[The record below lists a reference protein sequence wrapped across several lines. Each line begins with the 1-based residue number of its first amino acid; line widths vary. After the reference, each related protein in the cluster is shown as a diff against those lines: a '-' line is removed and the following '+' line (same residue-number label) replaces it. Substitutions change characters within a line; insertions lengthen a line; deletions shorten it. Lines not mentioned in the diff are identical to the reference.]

1 MSLLMCLLV
10 AYVLV
15 RASEDAT
22 SAIRKQP
29 PPREAIRA
37 AKMQAR
43 ANNGSAAPQS
53 PVGRYVTGLIDDA
66 WDSAHHRRKLMSDER
81 GRRRER
87 RITRRIERRQAREQR
102 RDEKRART
110 HTEPDQP
117 QPVGFDADAPTPDAA
132 PADPP
137 TGTATGGEATG
148 NAAADGATAGAEPPG
163 PQDIGDGQEGPAE
176 LGGGCGPIQMTPP
189 PSNEDEPAEPAGDT
203 PQDAPAGDGADT
215 DPSHETPSGGTPAP
229 SSDNANGNVI
239 PFPTAPPAQS
249 TTNTPTGMELPTMS
263 TEITGL
269 NSAIQYANDLSTY
282 CSHTN
287 DQISSVLPSDTNA
300 VSSCE
305 QARASLES
313 GGVTGQPLADVT
325 AVQEQMTAAVTAL
338 NDALSQLEAA
348 GASAESLRQRLTSH
362 LSVQESYSA
371 NPDAG
376 SREFVTAD

>member
-15 RASEDAT
+15 RASEDTT

-29 PPREAIRA
+29 PPRQEIRT
-37 AKMQAR
+37 AKLNAR
-43 ANNGSAAPQS
+43 ANSSGNMPRSS
-53 PVGRYVTGLIDDA
+53 VGRYVTGLIDDA
-66 WDSAHHRRKLMSDER
+66 WDSAHHRRQLMSDER
-81 GRRRER
+81 GRRRQR

-102 RDEKRART
+102 RDEKRVRKQAAPERP
-110 HTEPDQP
+110 H
-117 QPVGFDADAPTPDAA
+117 PVGFDTEGPTPVAN
-132 PADPP
+132 
-137 TGTATGGEATG
+137 TE
-148 NAAADGATAGAEPPG
+148 
-163 PQDIGDGQEGPAE
+163 Q
-176 LGGGCGPIQMTPP
+176 
-189 PSNEDEPAEPAGDT
+189 PAGTGAGGSTEVAGTT
-203 PQDAPAGDGADT
+203 PQETTTSENTDAE
-215 DPSHETPSGGTPAP
+215 PSHETPQEGTPAP
-229 SSDNANGNVI
+229 SSDSASEGYSESAADTSTPEGFGNNSNGNVI
-239 PFPTAPPAQS
+239 QFPAAPAQS
-249 TTNTPTGMELPTMS
+249 TNTPTGMELPTMS

-287 DQISSVLPSDTNA
+287 DQISSVLPSGGDAT
-300 VSSCE
+300 SSCE

-313 GGVTGQPLADVT
+313 GGVTGQSLADVT

-362 LSVQESYSA
+362 LSVQESYAA

-376 SREFVTAD
+376 TREFVTTD

>member
-1 MSLLMCLLV
+1 MTSNTTGPEVASTTSDRDDIAQRLLDSSETLSYDPNTEVDWDTPLDTD
-10 AYVLV
+10 YHG
-15 RASEDAT
+15 ASPEWST
-22 SAIRKQP
+22 L
-29 PPREAIRA
+29 
-37 AKMQAR
+37 
-43 ANNGSAAPQS
+43 
-53 PVGRYVTGLIDDA
+53 Y
-66 WDSAHHRRKLMSDER
+66 
-81 GRRRER
+81 
-87 RITRRIERRQAREQR
+87 
-102 RDEKRART
+102 
-110 HTEPDQP
+110 
-117 QPVGFDADAPTPDAA
+117 
-132 PADPP
+132 
-137 TGTATGGEATG
+137 GT
-148 NAAADGATAGAEPPG
+148 
-163 PQDIGDGQEGPAE
+163 
-176 LGGGCGPIQMTPP
+176 MTPP
-189 PSNEDEPAEPAGDT
+189 PPDDDPTG
-203 PQDAPAGDGADT
+203 DAPSETPTGGGSET
-215 DPSHETPSGGTPAP
+215 DPSHDTPKEDTPAP
-229 SSDNANGNVI
+229 SSDNTSGDTESAAEPENAGNASNGNVI
-239 PFPTAPPAQS
+239 PFPAATSAQS
-249 TTNTPTGMELPTMS
+249 NANTPTGMELPTMS

-287 DQISSVLPSDTNA
+287 DQISSVLPSDNNA